1 MKRCHSIESHLDETI
16 TADKIELASSTSV
29 ENKINDLIKPVIKNN
44 RIECQLGEDIKQITQ
59 LFVCLSLDGS
69 SNYKESIR
77 RIMSTVMSD
86 QFAVLFSYKEHKGKQ
101 KFYGKTI
108 SVVIINS
115 VQLCN
120 SKISAEDGLL
130 KKNVENEIALWLSK
144 AAERLKK
151 KN

>member
-1 MKRCHSIESHLDETI
+1 MTVD
-16 TADKIELASSTSV
+16 
-29 ENKINDLIKPVIKNN
+29 ENKKK
-44 RIECQLGEDIKQITQ
+44 EDIQNQI
-59 LFVCLSLDGS
+59 VKCLSFDGS
-69 SNYKESIR
+69 SNYKESVG
-77 RIMSTVMSD
+77 RIMSIVMSD
-86 QFAVLFSYKEHKGKQ
+86 QLAVLFSYKEHKGKQ
-101 KFYGKTI
+101 KFYKKTI

-130 KKNVENEIALWLSK
+130 KKNVENKIALWFSK